1 MATADELVESIRTL
15 TDTVLEH
22 AKSTDARI
30 DALAT
35 EVRDVATEVRDV
47 ATEVRDRTTE
57 LRDLTTEVRDV
68 ATEVRDLTTEVRDLT
83 TEVRDGFRSL
93 DRRIGRLET
102 GTGPV
107 ASNR

>member
-1 MATADELVESIRTL
+1 MATADELVESIKTL
-15 TDTVLEH
+15 TDTVVEH

-35 EVRDVATEVRDV
+35 EVRDLAAETGGL
-47 ATEVRDRTTE
+47 AAE
-57 LRDLTTEVRDV
+57 L
-68 ATEVRDLTTEVRDLT
+68 
-83 TEVRDGFRSL
+83 RDGFRNL
-93 DRRIGRLET
+93 DRRISRLEN